1 MKTGRFARRGREDRS
16 KPWNV
21 CSAALLTHL
30 LAKETGLEPGD
41 VVWFGMDV
49 HLYLNHIE
57 QAKEQL
63 RREPRPF
70 PELKIKRK
78 AGSLFDYRIDD
89 FELEGYD
96 PHPPIS
102 LPIAV

>member
-1 MKTGRFARRGREDRS
+1 MALCQRS
-16 KPWNV
+16 ADSCAGLPWNV
-21 CSAALLTHL
+21 CSTALLARL
-30 LAKETGLEPGD
+30 LAKETGLEPGE
-41 VVWFGMDV
+41 VVWFGTDV
-49 HLYLNHIE
+49 HLYVNHIE
-57 QAKEQL
+57 QAREQL

-70 PELKIKRK
+70 PELKIKTR
-78 AGSLFDYRIDD
+78 AGSLFDYRVGD